1 MSASIRPEDALAYH
15 RATGCSLAGASTALK
30 AMEPLLRERV
40 LRAVAHASGPIRLH
54 DPIEDDADTMTLIAA
69 ARAEAE
75 ALARAAGLSGRGSCH
90 FIWREQA
97 RILAERHGLA
107 WYSPQRMNPSMFYD

>member
-1 MSASIRPEDALAYH
+1 
-15 RATGCSLAGASTALK
+15 
-30 AMEPLLRERV
+30 MEPLLRQRV

-54 DPIEDDADTMTLIAA
+54 DPIEDDPQTVALVAA

-75 ALARAAGLSGRGSCH
+75 ALAQAAGCNGRGRCH

-97 RILAERHGLA
+97 RILAERHDLV
-107 WYSPQRMNPSMFYD
+107 WYSPKRMNPAMFYD